1 VPPPAVKVTEVPAQ
15 NVLSGSELVSVG
27 VGRGF
32 TVFMMLAEVA
42 VHPAPVVTKTSTAC
56 PFVSVVVVNVFEA
69 PDCTEEPAT
78 LKL

>member
-27 VGRGF
+27 EGRGF
-32 TVFMMLAEVA
+32 TVFIMLADVA
-42 VHPAPVVTKTSTAC
+42 VHPAAVVTTTSTAC
-56 PFVSVVVVNVFEA
+56 PFVRVVVANVFKA
-69 PDCTEEPAT
+69 PDCTEDPAT